1 MFFTDTMPSNIS
13 LARYNDMIRKA
24 NKEALDSIMDNR
36 CYLVLHENIIEEEFN
51 IAFVY
56 GHKTGIFNPPYQ
68 VVSFLQYGDISF
80 LEFWSLNMHTDNPN
94 SKITVIEIDPN
105 LFAKAEKMASLYQAS
120 VKALFNGAAAAIE
133 GHPHVVELGVEFAR
147 PYIVNANDS
156 WSLLYVTIQF
166 KVELAVQG
174 HKRVYQSFSRCI
186 NENGCMKDS
195 FIYGL
200 YSGRFPYSDCYEI
213 PRSIFL
219 SLIARHKSYCESIMS
234 LASEYICPP
243 STTIDIRH
251 IL

>member
-1 MFFTDTMPSNIS
+1 MLFTDTIPSDIS
-13 LARYNDMIRKA
+13 LAEYEDMIRKA

-36 CYLVLHENIIEEEFN
+36 CYLVLHENILDEEFN

-80 LEFWSLNMHTDNPN
+80 LEFWSLNMHTDNTN

-105 LFAKAEKMASLYQAS
+105 LFAKAERMASLYQAS

-133 GHPHVVELGVEFAR
+133 GHPHVDEVGLDFAR

-156 WSLLYVTIQF
+156 WSLLYVKIQF
-166 KVELAVQG
+166 EVELAIQG
-174 HKRVYQSFSRCI
+174 HKRFYQFFANCI
-186 NENGCMKDS
+186 NENGLMQDFFLS
-195 FIYGL
+195 

-213 PRSIFL
+213 PRPIFL
-219 SLIARHKSYCESIMS
+219 SLIARHKSYCESILS

-243 STTIDIRH
+243 STTIAIRH

>member
-13 LARYNDMIRKA
+13 LAEYKYMIREA
-24 NKEALDSIMDNR
+24 NKEALYSIMDNR
-36 CYLVLHENIIEEEFN
+36 CYLVLHENIIEEEFD

-56 GHKTGIFNPPYQ
+56 VHKTGNFYPHFQ
-68 VVSFLQYGDISF
+68 VVSFLRYEDISF
-80 LEFWSLNMHTDNPN
+80 VEFRSDYLDIHTD

-105 LFAKAEKMASLYQAS
+105 LFAKAERMASLYQAS

-133 GHPHVVELGVEFAR
+133 GHPHVDEVGLEFAR

-166 KVELAVQG
+166 KVELAIQG
-174 HKRVYQSFSRCI
+174 QKRLYQFFSKCI
-186 NENGCMKDS
+186 NENGRMKDS
-195 FIYGL
+195 FL

-213 PRSIFL
+213 PRPIFL
-219 SLIARHKSYCESIMS
+219 SLIARHKSYCESILS

>member
-1 MFFTDTMPSNIS
+1 MFFTDTIPSDIS
-13 LARYNDMIRKA
+13 LARYNDMIRKS

-56 GHKTGIFNPPYQ
+56 RHKTGIFNPPYQ

-80 LEFWSLNMHTDNPN
+80 LEFWSLNMHTDNTN

-105 LFAKAEKMASLYQAS
+105 LFAKAERMASLYQAS

-133 GHPHVVELGVEFAR
+133 GHPHVVGLEFGR
-147 PYIVNANDS
+147 PYIIVNVNDS

-166 KVELAVQG
+166 KVELAIQG
-174 HKRVYQSFSRCI
+174 QKRMYQFFSKCI
-186 NENGCMKDS
+186 NENGHMKDS
-195 FIYGL
+195 FL
-200 YSGRFPYSDCYEI
+200 YSGRFPYSYYYEI
-213 PRSIFL
+213 PRPIFL
-219 SLIARHKSYCESIMS
+219 SLIARHKSYCESILS

>member
-1 MFFTDTMPSNIS
+1 MFFTDTIPSNIS
-13 LARYNDMIRKA
+13 LARYKDMIRKA

-80 LEFWSLNMHTDNPN
+80 LEFWSLNMHTDNSN

-105 LFAKAEKMASLYQAS
+105 LFAKAERMASLYQAS

-133 GHPHVVELGVEFAR
+133 GHPHVDEVGLEFAR

-166 KVELAVQG
+166 KVELAIQG
-174 HKRVYQSFSRCI
+174 QKRLYQFFSKCI
-186 NENGCMKDS
+186 NENGRMKDS
-195 FIYGL
+195 FL

-213 PRSIFL
+213 PRPIFL
-219 SLIARHKSYCESIMS
+219 SLLARHKSYCESILS